1 MDNSAPYIN
10 GKDIEEIVQSLE
22 EASNVLSDLF
32 AGNLMKNATNKYPLL
47 VHTSDKGNIKIE
59 NFNIR

>member
-1 MDNSAPYIN
+1 MDNSPPYIN

-32 AGNLMKNATNKYPLL
+32 AGNLMKNATNKRPLL

-59 NFNIR
+59 NFNIH

>member
-32 AGNLMKNATNKYPLL
+32 AGNLMKNATNKCPLL